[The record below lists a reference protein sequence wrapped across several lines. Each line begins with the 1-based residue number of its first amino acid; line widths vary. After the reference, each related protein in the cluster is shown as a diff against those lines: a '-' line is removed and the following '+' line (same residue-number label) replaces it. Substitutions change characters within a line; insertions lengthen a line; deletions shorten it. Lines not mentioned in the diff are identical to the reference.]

1 MGALADWCLQ
11 KTAVLSR
18 MTVLDE
24 ILGLSDHD
32 DAEDGP
38 SSAMSIKGKKEAFH
52 EERLGTHFADDRHIP
67 EDSRP
72 ATVGGE
78 PRHSNFDAE
87 GNRQDEPNWDRGQER
102 IWERERDCERGGRE
116 RERARESNWDSAP
129 RDSAPRSEGAGG
141 GPDRHDGGM
150 RAGEHPEQRQK

>member
-18 MTVLDE
+18 VTVLDE

-38 SSAMSIKGKKEAFH
+38 SSAMSTKGKKEALH

-67 EDSRP
+67 EDSRTP
-72 ATVGGE
+72 NVGGD
-78 PRHSNFDAE
+78 PRHSNFDGE
-87 GNRQDEPNWDRGQER
+87 GNRQDEPSWDRAQER
-102 IWERERDCERGGRE
+102 VWGRERECERGGRE
-116 RERARESNWDSAP
+116 RERGRESNWDSAP
-129 RDSAPRSEGAGG
+129 RSEGGGG

-150 RAGEHPEQRQK
+150 RAAEHPEQRQK